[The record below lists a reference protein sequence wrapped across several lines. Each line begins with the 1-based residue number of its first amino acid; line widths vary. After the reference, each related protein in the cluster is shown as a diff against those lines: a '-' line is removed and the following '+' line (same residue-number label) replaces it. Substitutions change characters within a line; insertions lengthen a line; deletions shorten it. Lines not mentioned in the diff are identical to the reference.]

1 MLQLAV
7 FSESDR
13 IDPSSLHQGLHGSH
27 KHTAVGSTAW
37 SPRLQHL
44 PPSQWT
50 QKCPYRGFGRL
61 TGYSLRLLAVIPHLN
76 NQQFLAEMGLVL
88 PQFCSPGLEFY
99 KSSWCQR
106 RSWNATQKSEQN
118 SCRGSGFQCYLELLF
133 TRVPSYPVRVIA
145 RGFGLMS
152 FSFSV
157 LLSVLGNEIFF
168 FPTGTSTWLSLLS
181 NNQECFMWLYDPIMI
196 TYYVFDTPEKK
207 NTELWL

>member
-1 MLQLAV
+1 M
-7 FSESDR
+7 
-13 IDPSSLHQGLHGSH
+13 
-27 KHTAVGSTAW
+27 GSTAW

-50 QKCPYRGFGRL
+50 QKCPYRGFSRL
-61 TGYSLRLLAVIPHLN
+61 TGYSLRLLAVIPQLN

-133 TRVPSYPVRVIA
+133 TRVPSYPVRVIT

-168 FPTGTSTWLSLLS
+168 SYWNFYLVIATKQQSRM
-181 NNQECFMWLYDPIMI
+181 F
-196 TYYVFDTPEKK
+196 YVVIWSHHDNILCVWYTRKK